1 MSNRLASIAMLALIG
16 SALALPASAEIPSFE
31 RVRVLPAPQPISD
44 AELTDQ
50 FGDTV
55 RLSSLQGRV
64 TFVLFG
70 FTNCPDACPTAMAR
84 LRELYDARTLKDR
97 DVAYVMISVDGQRDT
112 PAAMKEFL
120 AKYSPAFIGLT
131 AEPAHVKPIAT
142 QFSAAFFKGH
152 AGHDGRYDVAHSPQ
166 IFVLDT
172 EGRLRAEMFSASIEA
187 MTGVANALLDEAR

>member
-1 MSNRLASIAMLALIG
+1 MRNRIASIALLSLIG
-16 SALALPASAEIPSFE
+16 GALALPASAEIPSFE
-31 RVRVLPAPQPISD
+31 RVRVLEAPRSIAD

-50 FGDTV
+50 YGDTV
-55 RLSSLQGRV
+55 RLTSLQGRV

-131 AEPAHVKPIAT
+131 AEPARVKPIAT

-152 AGHDGRYDVAHSPQ
+152 AGHDGGYDVAHSPQ

-172 EGRLRAEMFSASIEA
+172 EGRLRAELFSASLEA

>member
-1 MSNRLASIAMLALIG
+1 MSNRLASIAVLALIG

-31 RVRVLPAPQPISD
+31 RVRVLEAPRPISD

-64 TFVLFG
+64 TLVLFG

-131 AEPAHVKPIAT
+131 AEPARVKPIAT

-152 AGHDGRYDVAHSPQ
+152 ADHGGGYDVAHSPQ